1 MAKIQDVALSV
12 IADTLVEKMDTL
24 KRSKIELDKAKNALA
39 FDAVNVIE
47 SMVDMLEESVET
59 LSEDYKHVKALST
72 VSWLRVDDYSK
83 KLIRKYAGV

>member
-12 IADTLVEKMDTL
+12 IADTLVEKTDTL
-24 KRSKIELDKAKNALA
+24 KRTKIELEKAKEALA
-39 FDAVNVIE
+39 FDAVNVLE
-47 SMVDMLEESVET
+47 SLVDMLGESIET

-83 KLIRKYAGV
+83 KLIRGYAGL